1 MDNSE
6 TPRHSGEPIIDR
18 RLLRKLLREHEPRL
32 ARRIGRRLPRH
43 HQALAGPEDIL
54 QEVWIAAFLRSTN
67 GNWDSVSGFERWL
80 TFVTTSK
87 VDAWLRR
94 LKTAKRGGSAAVV
107 GSVDCDRESGVSP
120 VDSLVAHE
128 VSPSREAAAHEA
140 ADAIQAGIRCLPA
153 IRRTVV
159 SMRYIEGRSLAE
171 IASAC
176 KISVSA
182 VGHHLSRA
190 IPQLRKELGSAGR
203 FFTDADSS
211 DDVVP

>member
-1 MDNSE
+1 MDNSG
-6 TPRHSGEPIIDR
+6 TPRDAGEPIIDR

-32 ARRIGRRLPRH
+32 ARRIGRRLPRK
-43 HQALAGPEDIL
+43 HQALADPEDIL

-94 LKTAKRGGSAAVV
+94 LQTAKRGGSAAVI
-107 GSVDCDRESGVSP
+107 GSIDSDRESAVSP
-120 VDSLVAHE
+120 VDNLVAHD

-140 ADAIQAGIRCLPA
+140 AAAIQAGIHCLPA
-153 IRRTVV
+153 LRRTVV

-190 IPQLRKELGSAGR
+190 IPQLRKALGSAGQ
-203 FFTDADSS
+203 FFTDVDSS
-211 DDVVP
+211 DDVVR